1 MAGDRARLR
10 LVFIAPFARAPK
22 STTSARVTP
31 LARALAGR
39 GHRVTVL
46 IPPYDNLSESGQVS
60 EEGGVRIEALA
71 IKERVPEQSLRQAWL
86 QPRLAQAL
94 VQRAWSLN
102 PDAIHIFKPKA
113 VSGLSQLLSWYGSA
127 LPGALASRLGRSAT
141 PPALVLD
148 TDDWEGFGGW
158 NDYEHYRWWQKQL
171 CDWQERWGLRH
182 AHAITV
188 ASRTLETQAWS
199 HGVPPE
205 RTVYLPNGL
214 DLEAYRHWR
223 DADGHEARAALGLAG
238 VPVLVLYTRF
248 FEFQPQRI
256 VQIMV
261 RVRAQVPEAKLLVVG
276 AGKFGQERTL
286 EQLARAAG
294 IGEAI
299 VIAGWQSP
307 ERLPALLAAG
317 DVALSPCE
325 DNLANRA
332 KCSVRLLQL
341 LWLGKPV
348 VADRVGQQAE
358 YVEHGVSGLL
368 SDPSDPASMAAA
380 AVRLLRDR
388 DLATRLAA
396 GGQRRVEQEFTW
408 SCLAP
413 RAERAYHVALGCA
426 RRPPAT
432 LRLSG
437 AAALTRQ
444 RHSG

>member
-1 MAGDRARLR
+1 M
-10 LVFIAPFARAPK
+10 
-22 STTSARVTP
+22 
-31 LARALAGR
+31 
-39 GHRVTVL
+39 
-46 IPPYDNLSESGQVS
+46 
-60 EEGGVRIEALA
+60 
-71 IKERVPEQSLRQAWL
+71 
-86 QPRLAQAL
+86 
-94 VQRAWSLN
+94 
-102 PDAIHIFKPKA
+102 
-113 VSGLSQLLSWYGSA
+113 
-127 LPGALASRLGRSAT
+127 
-141 PPALVLD
+141 
-148 TDDWEGFGGW
+148 
-158 NDYEHYRWWQKQL
+158 
-171 CDWQERWGLRH
+171 
-182 AHAITV
+182 
-188 ASRTLETQAWS
+188 
-199 HGVPPE
+199 
-205 RTVYLPNGL
+205 
-214 DLEAYRHWR
+214 
-223 DADGHEARAALGLAG
+223 
-238 VPVLVLYTRF
+238 
-248 FEFQPQRI
+248 
-256 VQIMV
+256 
-261 RVRAQVPEAKLLVVG
+261 
-276 AGKFGQERTL
+276 
-286 EQLARAAG
+286 
-294 IGEAI
+294 
-299 VIAGWQSP
+299 
-307 ERLPALLAAG
+307 